1 MSRKCSLQDAVVS
14 SPKLG
19 LSMVSFPNT
28 QDTDEMYFSNKRQ
41 RFLINQGYSFKV
53 SECQMNPAIS
63 RGLILGS
70 VKLAIVAVSPYKTA
84 AFNCYFR
91 IFFVKLYDN
100 DNTVEPRLTTT
111 SLIRP
116 PRYYDHFVLARQN
129 VHTFPYKNTP
139 LMRPTTTFLIPEVHF
154 SLFLTSLIRPLIHPY
169 KLQ

>member
-1 MSRKCSLQDAVVS
+1 
-14 SPKLG
+14 
-19 LSMVSFPNT
+19 
-28 QDTDEMYFSNKRQ
+28 MYFSNKRQ

-100 DNTVEPRLTTT
+100 DNNNNNNNNSYDDDDNNNNIKNIIIIIIIVL
-111 SLIRP
+111 LI
-116 PRYYDHFVLARQN
+116 
-129 VHTFPYKNTP
+129 
-139 LMRPTTTFLIPEVHF
+139 
-154 SLFLTSLIRPLIHPY
+154 
-169 KLQ
+169 